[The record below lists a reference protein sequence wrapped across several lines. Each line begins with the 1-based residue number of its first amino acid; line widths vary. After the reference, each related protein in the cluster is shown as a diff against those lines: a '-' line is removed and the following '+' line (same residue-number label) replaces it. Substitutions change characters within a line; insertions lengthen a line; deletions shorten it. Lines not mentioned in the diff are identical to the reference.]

1 MANEI
6 KSFFKKGGM
15 FLFLEDRLFKGGVDM
30 EKIKNFL
37 KKESFYVVL
46 SVCLIVLATVAVLTG
61 DKKAEEKINKPV
73 ADATEKKEVPT
84 ANKPIEDAELVKED
98 KPTVVKEKDD
108 SVATNAKPK
117 SEIINPIKD
126 GAITRKYNIAPRV
139 EKDGKSANVYK
150 GVDIE
155 AAKGAEVIAVADGEV
170 IEAQSG
176 DSREGNYIKV
186 KHSNGLTIMYGNLDA
201 KFKVKKGD
209 KVSQSTV
216 LGNIGASIKVNPT
229 DRVSKDY
236 LLLHVEKENSPVDP
250 LTIFKDI
257 TVKK

>member
-1 MANEI
+1 
-6 KSFFKKGGM
+6 
-15 FLFLEDRLFKGGVDM
+15 M

-61 DKKAEEKINKPV
+61 DKKAEEKVNKPV
-73 ADATEKKEVPT
+73 ASATDKKEVPT
-84 ANKPIEDAELVKED
+84 VKKPIEDAELVKKD
-98 KPTVVKEKDD
+98 KEAATKEKDD
-108 SVATNAKPK
+108 AVATSAKPK
-117 SEIINPIKD
+117 AEIINPIKD

-155 AAKGAEVIAVADGEV
+155 APKGAEVIAVAEGEV

-201 KFKVKKGD
+201 KLKVKKGD
-209 KVSQSTV
+209 KISQGTA
-216 LGNIGASIKVNPT
+216 LGNIGNSVKVNPT

-236 LLLHVEKENSPVDP
+236 LLLHVEKENNPIDP
-250 LTIFKDI
+250 MTIFKDI
-257 TVKK
+257 PVKK